1 MHQTITIV
9 TLPKKLLFKIPQN
22 NYILR
27 KKKAL
32 NNGGCCYRHNYKICP
47 STQSVPYIGYTYF
60 ESLGRVK
67 QDIGRYYLQWAKLG

>member
-47 STQSVPYIGYTYF
+47 STQSVPYIDIWLLCFY
-60 ESLGRVK
+60 SLHYDAENIILK
-67 QDIGRYYLQWAKLG
+67 

>member
-27 KKKAL
+27 KRKHLIMVDVVIDITIKFA
-32 NNGGCCYRHNYKICP
+32 HQP
-47 STQSVPYIGYTYF
+47 EV
-60 ESLGRVK
+60 SLILVTLTLK
-67 QDIGRYYLQWAKLG
+67 V